1 MSAARRLPITQVDAF
16 ADRAFTGNPAA
27 VMPLE
32 EWLDDATLQAIAAE
46 NNLAETAFLVP
57 DESGEADYEL
67 RWFTPTVEVALCG
80 HATLASGH
88 VLLSA
93 AQWRNEMRFRAR
105 KAGILQVA
113 RCGGDDDAAYRMQL
127 PAYPATAKAL
137 PDIARAMGGGVVETL
152 WHDGGYALIVY
163 HSAEEVRALTPDLA
177 ALSESDIL
185 YIATAPGAGDPSGA
199 DVVSR
204 AFAPGAGIP
213 EDPVTGSAHSVLTPY
228 WATRLGRDAF
238 AAYQA
243 SARGGHVGCRL
254 VGDMVELTG
263 TCVTTLIGDFLL

>member
-1 MSAARRLPITQVDAF
+1 MSAARRLPISQVDAF
-16 ADRAFTGNPAA
+16 ASRPFTGNPAA

-32 EWLDDATLQAIAAE
+32 EWLGDGVLQAIAAE
-46 NNLAETAFLVP
+46 NNLAETAFLIP

-93 AQWRNEMRFRAR
+93 APWRQEMRFRTR

-113 RCGGDDDAAYRMQL
+113 RNGDDEGYRMAL
-127 PAYPATAKAL
+127 PAYPPAPKEM
-137 PDIARAMGGGVVETL
+137 PDIVRALGGDPVETQ
-152 WHDGGYALIVY
+152 WHPGGYAIIAY
-163 HSAEEVRALTPDLA
+163 RDAASVRALTPDFR
-177 ALSESDIL
+177 ALKEGGDVL
-185 YIATAPGAGDPSGA
+185 YIATAPGDGDPSGA

-204 AFAPGAGIP
+204 CFAPGAGID

-228 WATRLGRDAF
+228 WAARLGRDRF

-254 VGDMVELTG
+254 DGDMVELTG
-263 TCVTTLIGDFLL
+263 RCVTTLVGDFLL

>member
-1 MSAARRLPITQVDAF
+1 MTALRSFPVTRVDAF
-16 ADRAFTGNPAA
+16 ADRPFTGNPAA

-32 EWLDDATLQAIAAE
+32 EWLSDEVLQAMAAE

-67 RWFTPTVEVALCG
+67 RWFTPAIEVALCG

-93 AQWRNEMRFRAR
+93 AQWRNEMRFRTR

-113 RCGGDDDAAYRMQL
+113 RNGDDEGYRMEL
-127 PAYPATAKAL
+127 PAYRAGAKPL
-137 PDIARAMGGGVVETL
+137 PDIARAMGGDVVETL

-177 ALSESDIL
+177 LLSGGDIL

-228 WATRLGRDAF
+228 WTTRLGRDAF

-243 SARGGHVGCRL
+243 SMRGGHVGCRL
-254 VGDMVELTG
+254 IGDRVELTG
-263 TCVTTLIGDFLL
+263 RCVTTLVGEFLL

>member
-1 MSAARRLPITQVDAF
+1 MTALRSFPITRVDAF
-16 ADRAFTGNPAA
+16 ADRPFTGNPAA

-32 EWLDDATLQAIAAE
+32 EWLSDDVLQAMAAE

-67 RWFTPTVEVALCG
+67 RWFTPTIEVALCG

-93 AQWRNEMRFRAR
+93 AQWRNEMRFRTR

-113 RCGGDDDAAYRMQL
+113 RNGEDEGYRMDL
-127 PAYPATAKAL
+127 PAYRATAKPM
-137 PDIARAMGGGVVETL
+137 PDIARAMGGNVVETL
-152 WHDGGYALIVY
+152 WHEGGYALIVY
-163 HSAEEVRALTPDLA
+163 HGAGEVRALTPDLV
-177 ALSESDIL
+177 ALSEGDIL

-228 WATRLGRDAF
+228 WTTRLGRDAF

-254 VGDMVELTG
+254 IGDQVELTG
-263 TCVTTLIGDFLL
+263 QCVTTLAGEFLL

>member
-1 MSAARRLPITQVDAF
+1 MTALRSFPITRVDAF
-16 ADRAFTGNPAA
+16 ADRPFAGNPAA

-32 EWLDDATLQAIAAE
+32 EWLSDAMLQAMAAE

-93 AQWRNEMRFRAR
+93 AQWRNEMRFRTR

-113 RCGGDDDAAYRMQL
+113 RNGDDEGYRMDL
-127 PAYPATAKAL
+127 PAYRAVAKQMPDVAGAL
-137 PDIARAMGGGVVETL
+137 GGEVVETL
-152 WHDGGYALIVY
+152 WHESGYALVVY
-163 HSAEEVRALTPDLA
+163 HSADDVRALQPDFA
-177 ALSESDIL
+177 ALGKDDIL
-185 YIATAPGAGDPSGA
+185 YIATAPGTGDPSGA

-228 WATRLGRDAF
+228 WSTRLGRDAF

-243 SARGGHVGCRL
+243 STRGGHVGCRL
-254 VGDMVELTG
+254 NGEQVELTG
-263 TCVTTLIGDFLL
+263 RCVTTLAGEFLL

>member
-16 ADRAFTGNPAA
+16 ADRPFTGNPAA

-57 DESGEADYEL
+57 DESDEADYEL
-67 RWFTPTVEVALCG
+67 RWFTPTIEVALCG

-93 AQWRNEMRFRAR
+93 AQWRNEMRFRTR
-105 KAGILQVA
+105 KAGILQVT
-113 RCGGDDDAAYRMQL
+113 RDGEDEGYRMKL
-127 PAYPATAKAL
+127 PAYRAGAKPM
-137 PDIARAMGGGVVETL
+137 PDIARAMGGDVAETL
-152 WHDGGYALIVY
+152 WHEGGYALIVY
-163 HSAEEVRALTPDLA
+163 RSAEEVRALTPDLA
-177 ALSESDIL
+177 ALSNGDIL
-185 YIATAPGAGDPSGA
+185 YIATAPGIDDPSGA

-228 WATRLGRDAF
+228 WTTRLGRDAF

-254 VGDMVELTG
+254 DGDMVELTG
-263 TCVTTLIGDFLL
+263 TCVTTMVGDFLL